1 VTISQVRFV
10 NHRQSWLTALLVV
23 AALAACQTI
32 PSNGEK
38 TAPSRAAPLTGLRP
52 PQRVNAVLSGRV
64 QVPSSLKVAAGVT
77 LISNI
82 GSSLVSNNSSSLIA
96 NNSGGMMGR
105 GAVAMRNALAFGLQ
119 QVGEWAISLAQVQG
133 ARLILVDAADKRLPV
148 ADEIKTDDTGA
159 FRFTGVPAGYSY
171 VVKAEVP
178 TGDNKVAVFRALVK
192 VTELGASIDIDPA
205 STMVTTSIV
214 ADLPRGDIGEFS
226 PGKFKSARET
236 VAAKLTSANL
246 PDFTDAAAVQASI
259 KALSSQIADLRE
271 LLSDLQGELKEVKQS
286 LDDLR
291 NRTQPPAIA
300 PSPVASPTTPPSFS
314 PSLTPTPVASAVA
327 PSPLTSLVPSFL
339 PSPIPASTMSP
350 LLTLSGVVTTLAGST
365 QGYADD
371 TGAAAQF
378 SGSTGVAVDAA
389 GNVYVADNY
398 NHRIRKVS
406 PTGVVTTLAGST
418 QGYADGTG
426 AAAQCNNPSGVAVDV
441 AGNVYVADWGNNRI
455 RKVSPA
461 GVVTTLA
468 GSTQGYADGT
478 GAAAKFDGP
487 VGVAVDAAGNV
498 YAADSSNRR
507 ICKVSP
513 AGVVTTLAGS
523 TKGYADGT
531 GAAAKFDDPAGV
543 AVDASGNVY
552 VADWGNN
559 RIRKVSPVGVVT
571 TLAGSTRG
579 YSDGTGASAKFSN
592 PTGVAVDEAGNVYVA
607 DWGNNRIRKVSPA
620 GVVTTLAGST
630 KGYADGT
637 GAAAQFSLPS
647 CVAIDGAGTIY
658 VGDHGNHRIRKIQ

>member
-1 VTISQVRFV
+1 MTISQVRFV

-637 GAAAQFSLPS
+637 GAAAQFSLPKA
-647 CVAIDGAGTIY
+647 VAIDGAGTIY

>member
-1 VTISQVRFV
+1 MTISQVRFV

-559 RIRKVSPVGVVT
+559 RIRKVSP
-571 TLAGSTRG
+571 
-579 YSDGTGASAKFSN
+579 
-592 PTGVAVDEAGNVYVA
+592 
-607 DWGNNRIRKVSPA
+607 A